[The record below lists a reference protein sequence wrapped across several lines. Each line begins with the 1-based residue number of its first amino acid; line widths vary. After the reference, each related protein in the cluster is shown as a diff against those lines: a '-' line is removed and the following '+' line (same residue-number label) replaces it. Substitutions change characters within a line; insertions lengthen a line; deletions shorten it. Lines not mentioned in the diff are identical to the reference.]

1 MSSIHTTISSTL
13 WNEYNE
19 NLPEAPFKMA
29 NLIVDALRRDKHIPE
44 IPIQAPVVTLETTKD
59 PGLGYIPSRGFSLS

>member
-19 NLPEAPFKMA
+19 NLPEAPFRMA
-29 NLIVDALRRDKHIPE
+29 NLIVDALRRDGHIPE
-44 IPIQAPVVTLETTKD
+44 LPIQAPIVTLETTKD
-59 PGLGYIPSRGFSLS
+59 PGLGWVPSRGVSLS